1 MARIVVIRLSALG
14 DVAISVPLVHAL
26 AEQYPEHVF
35 VMVSQPRMSGLFT
48 DCPSNVQFVSAG
60 IYGKHKG
67 VIGLY
72 RLFKELNPK
81 NVDVVCDMHNVI
93 RTRILGFFFK
103 LMRIPVFRI
112 DKQRSERLKLT
123 RIKNK
128 EFRQLKTSF
137 QNYRDVFAKAGLS
150 LNYFD
155 AWPKLEVNRTNLPEM
170 EILFGEK
177 NTNWLGFAPFAKH
190 AGKIYPLQLTEQV
203 LAHFAMDSNYTVFLL
218 GGGKEEME
226 QLRKWKEQF
235 PSVQIP
241 TGMFLKDEVRLMSCM
256 DLIFAMD
263 SANMHLGSLARTP
276 VVSVW
281 GSTHPYTGF
290 YGLYQDVRNIIQDD
304 ISCRPCSVF
313 GNKPCYRK
321 DYACLNRIKP
331 EQIIAKIEQILT
343 QKMVSKMAEVQ
354 L

>member
-1 MARIVVIRLSALG
+1 MARIVIIRLSALG

-26 AEQYPEHVF
+26 ADQYPEHEF
-35 VMVSQPRMSGLFT
+35 VMVSQPQMSGLFS

-67 VIGLY
+67 ILGLY
-72 RLFKELNPK
+72 RLFRELK
-81 NVDVVCDMHNVI
+81 ATNVDVVCDMHNVI
-93 RTRILGFFFK
+93 RTRILGYFFK

-155 AWPKLEVNRTNLPEM
+155 AWPKLEVNQINLAEM
-170 EILFGEK
+170 EALFGK
-177 NTNWLGFAPFAKH
+177 KKTRWLGFAPFAKH
-190 AGKIYPLQLTEQV
+190 SGKIYPFELSEKV
-203 LAHFAMDSNYTVFLL
+203 LAHFAKDSNYTVFLL
-218 GGGKEEME
+218 GGGKEEMAHM
-226 QLRKWKEQF
+226 QKWKEKY
-235 PSVQIP
+235 PSLLIP
-241 TGMFLKDEVRLMSCM
+241 TGLFLKDEVRLMSCM

-290 YGLYQDVRNIIQDD
+290 YGLYQDERNIVQDD
-304 ISCRPCSVF
+304 IACRPCSVF
-313 GNKPCYRK
+313 GNKPCFRK

-331 EQIIAKIEQILT
+331 EQIIEKIEHVLARRPSAI
-343 QKMVSKMAEVQ
+343 MANN
-354 L
+354 